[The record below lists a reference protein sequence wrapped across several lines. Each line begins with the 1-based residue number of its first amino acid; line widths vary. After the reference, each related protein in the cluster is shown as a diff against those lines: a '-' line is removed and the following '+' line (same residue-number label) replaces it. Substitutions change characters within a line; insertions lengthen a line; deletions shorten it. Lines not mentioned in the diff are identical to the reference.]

1 MTNYSIGN
9 EDLLLDFAPLTEADI
24 TLTEE
29 QINRA
34 AQTSQDI
41 INPQQQWQT
50 YLNALALEGF
60 RDWLAE
66 RDSNLIVDSS
76 SCSLTQ
82 SYYANYIDG
91 VFNLEVGDYRICLL
105 TDGVTVDE
113 LLTFPRAILEL
124 PQYAAHLYVVVSV
137 IEERGEI
144 AIARFIT
151 YTDLQARMTE
161 SNLAA
166 DADWTYEIPATW
178 FNSDSD
184 DLLLALRCLE
194 AQSIVLPQ
202 ASPTPDTNLA
212 QELVA
217 KAELLQA
224 PETDLNSVLTWEQGK
239 KLLANPELLSWLY
252 QLQSGNLSLQ
262 MAIANLQNRLAET
275 VSTTVREVSQ
285 AVMNARTWLNRE
297 LDEMAQ
303 SLAWN
308 LLPAPAFATSAFR
321 DLQVTN
327 RESPIAEFEAILA
340 QLRANEEEIPVDA
353 GGIYRDLNLGDY
365 ALRLF
370 AISWPESGEES
381 ESENAPEWNLLVI
394 LGAQVGS
401 YLPQNL
407 KLEIQLETE
416 VLDEQVAET
425 DTADTYLYSRVIGEM
440 NEQFTVSIT
449 LATGETISLPQ
460 FAFQ

>member
-1 MTNYSIGN
+1 MTNFSISN
-9 EDLLLDFAPLTEADI
+9 EDLFLDFAPITDADI
-24 TLTEE
+24 VLSEE
-29 QINRA
+29 QLELA
-34 AQTSQDI
+34 ARNSQSI

-50 YLNALALEGF
+50 YLNALALAGF

-66 RDSNLIVDSS
+66 RDNNLIVDSS
-76 SCSLTQ
+76 NCSLTQ
-82 SYYANYIDG
+82 SHYANYIDG
-91 VFNLEVGDYRICLL
+91 VFNLEVGEFKVCLL

-113 LLTFPRAILEL
+113 LVTFPRAILEL
-124 PQYAAHLYVVVSV
+124 PQYMAHLYVLVSV
-137 IEERGEI
+137 IEERAEI
-144 AIARFIT
+144 AITSFLNYA
-151 YTDLQARMTE
+151 DLQARIQA
-161 SNLAA
+161 SSLAA

-178 FNSDSD
+178 FNKDSD
-184 DLLLALRCLE
+184 DLLLALRCLD

-202 ASPTPDTNLA
+202 ASSDTSASLA
-212 QELVA
+212 QELATKV
-217 KAELLQA
+217 ELLQA
-224 PETDLNSVLTWEQGK
+224 PDTDLSSVLTWEQGK
-239 KLLANPELLSWLY
+239 KLLGNPEILTWLY

-262 MAIANLQNRLAET
+262 IAIANLQDRLA
-275 VSTTVREVSQ
+275 SAVRDVSQ
-285 AVMNARTWLNRE
+285 AVINARTWLNRE
-297 LDEMAQ
+297 LDDLAQ

-340 QLRANEEEIPVDA
+340 QLRASEEEIPVDA
-353 GGIYRDLNLGDY
+353 GGIYRDLTLGDY

-370 AISWPESGEES
+370 AITWEERGEEPES
-381 ESENAPEWNLLVI
+381 ADVPEWNLMVI

-425 DTADTYLYSRVIGEM
+425 DTADTYLYSRVIGEI
-440 NEQFTVSIT
+440 NEQFTISIT
-449 LATGETISLPQ
+449 LATGETVSLPK
-460 FAFQ
+460 FAFA